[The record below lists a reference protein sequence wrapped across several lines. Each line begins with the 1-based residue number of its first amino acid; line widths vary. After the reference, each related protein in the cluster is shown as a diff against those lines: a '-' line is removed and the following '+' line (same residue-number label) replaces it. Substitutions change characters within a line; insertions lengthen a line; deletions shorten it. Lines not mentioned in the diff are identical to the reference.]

1 MALNYKDMVDSQK
14 TLANQVRDTQR
25 QQAQSAF
32 DQGQRGIQE
41 QLRQNRLNQQKN
53 RQQLSEQSY
62 LAQRQ
67 NQQGATSRGL
77 GSSGLRDLGA
87 LQNQIQQGRAV
98 NEITQMD
105 SAVQREA
112 LATKL
117 GLNEN
122 LMNAMNTAESQYLQ
136 SEIEADRFGL
146 DQKYRESELLTQFA
160 QMVKDGM
167 PMGEIEAFLKLSGIN
182 LGDLVP
188 GSGGVDAE
196 GNPIED
202 TVGGIFD
209 KIGGGDVGVYGSE
222 QFDNSAWNALTAD
235 YVKML
240 NAGGGNWTQEVDSR
254 GRTTFTDKD
263 TGEQYEFTNANRT
276 LRNKSGGP
284 DKYKF
289 SILGEDAFYTQEQA
303 GAKINEIFKG
313 KQYIGTGPNDIKIV
327 PKKNNRGWEFEYGGK
342 RYKTYNKAV
351 EKGVV
356 KDQNRN
362 ANAKSGK

>member
-1 MALNYKDMVDSQK
+1 MRDS
-14 TLANQVRDTQR
+14 QR

-112 LATKL
+112 LSTKL

-202 TVGGIFD
+202 TVGGIFG
-209 KIGGGDVGVYGSE
+209 KIGGGDVGVYGDE
-222 QFDNSAWNALTAD
+222 KMDNTIKDLD
-235 YVKML
+235 RL
-240 NAGGGNWTQEVDSR
+240 NHNFKSDIL
-254 GRTTFTDKD
+254 RTTFTDKRTGKVYKKPNPLSTGFKD
-263 TGEQYEFTNANRT
+263 METGEIKHAF
-276 LRNKSGGP
+276 KIGGATE
-284 DKYKF
+284 
-289 SILGEDAFYTQEQA
+289 LYTQEEA
-303 GAKINEIFKG
+303 GAKINDVFKG

-327 PKKNNRGWEFEYGGK
+327 PKKTTKAGNLSTVERDIKLTTRQLKKVLLKTKIETLTQRVENKRALSPLQFGK
-342 RYKTYNKAV
+342 MRRYKWQKENL
-351 EKGVV
+351 
-356 KDQNRN
+356 
-362 ANAKSGK
+362 

>member
-1 MALNYKDMVDSQK
+1 MRDS
-14 TLANQVRDTQR
+14 QR

-67 NQQGATSRGL
+67 NQQGATTRGL
-77 GSSGLRDLGA
+77 GSSGLRDMGA

-160 QMVKDGM
+160 QMKMDGM
-167 PMGEIEAFLKLSGIN
+167 SDADLSAFLTLSGLN
-182 LGDLVP
+182 LSDLVS
-188 GSGGVDAE
+188 GSGGVDSE
-196 GNPIED
+196 GNPVKDKTLEE
-202 TVGGIFD
+202 VLGGL
-209 KIGGGDVGVYGSE
+209 GGSDVGIYGDE
-222 QFDNSAWNALTAD
+222 KMDNTIKDLD
-235 YVKML
+235 RL
-240 NAGGGNWTQEVDSR
+240 NHNFKSDIL
-254 GRTTFTDKD
+254 RTTFTDSRTGKVYKKPNPLSTGFKD
-263 TGEQYEFTNANRT
+263 TETGEMKYAY
-276 LRNKSGGP
+276 KIGGATE
-284 DKYKF
+284 
-289 SILGEDAFYTQEQA
+289 LYTQEEA

-313 KQYIGTGPNDIKIV
+313 KQHIGTGPNDIKIV
-327 PKKNNRGWEFEYGGK
+327 PKKNNKGWEFEYGGK
-342 RYKTYNKAV
+342 RHKTYNKALTHLT
-351 EKGVV
+351 ETNKSN
-356 KDQNRN
+356 KN
-362 ANAKSGK
+362 AATGNKN